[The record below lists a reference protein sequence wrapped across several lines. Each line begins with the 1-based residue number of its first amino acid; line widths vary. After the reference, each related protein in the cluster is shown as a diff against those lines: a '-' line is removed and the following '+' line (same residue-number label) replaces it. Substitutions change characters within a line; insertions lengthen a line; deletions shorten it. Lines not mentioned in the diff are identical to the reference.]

1 MRLGQKQTDILIR
14 ALERP
19 GLTTYRLRKGIS
31 DSNRPEKVLEEK
43 GLLQNSPEEGNNHWF
58 ITEDGIRE
66 LKERDLIE

>member
-1 MRLGQKQTDILIR
+1 MKLGRNQTDILIR
-14 ALERP
+14 ALSRP

-31 DSNRPEKVLEEK
+31 DSNKPEKVLEDK
-43 GLLQNSPEEGNNHWF
+43 GLLKNNPEEGSNHWF